1 MVDSRAAV
9 VGAGRALM
17 SAATKEAV
25 AAYTAAGLSFSD
37 QRELASTWFEII
49 GGPPNSI
56 TIEGAGEYMGSSWQ
70 SLARSAGD
78 IECAFLK

>member
-1 MVDSRAAV
+1 
-9 VGAGRALM
+9 M
-17 SAATKEAV
+17 SAATKEAI

-56 TIEGAGEYMGSSWQ
+56 AIEGAGEYMGSSWQ